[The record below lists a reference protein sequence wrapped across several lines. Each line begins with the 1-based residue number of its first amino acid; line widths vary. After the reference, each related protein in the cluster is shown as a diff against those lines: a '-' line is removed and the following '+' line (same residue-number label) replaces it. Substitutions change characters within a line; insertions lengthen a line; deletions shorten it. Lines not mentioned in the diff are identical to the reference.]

1 VKGLVDVR
9 VFWFTAPAAV
19 LCLLFA
25 GCRATAAAPPLS
37 PPLFSDDERARLVAY
52 WNAPGRYTISAP
64 PEARESGP
72 WQVRLTPDGS
82 AWLLAYQRAVSG
94 PAKLPPT
101 LDAGGGPPLG
111 ATVVG
116 TNVSTA
122 GWETWVQS
130 KITHD
135 RVRAQNAADAA
146 NAQAQGRSA
155 PAVVSP
161 PPPLGPIP
169 ASLLLICGNPPPFA
183 GAVTPLRHVVSF
195 EDEPGALY
203 VFADNVK
210 MRDRY
215 AYYRFAQGT
224 VAYGPALRD
233 LPPAE
238 LDALFAQ
245 AGMTASEQKIARA
258 VSKLEGGFETV
269 NTYDT
274 GFISVG
280 FVQFIAAEDG
290 KGSLFMVLAREK
302 TDRPAAFADDFR
314 RFGIDVDPAAG
325 TLAVVDPGT
334 GAEVIGPAAVRVLI
348 ADKRLTA
355 VFQRAG
361 RKSAAFRVAQVQ
373 VAKSG
378 YWPADDPV
386 TVIVDGR
393 TLTGKVSDVV
403 RSEAGLA
410 TLFDRKINRGNIA
423 PFADVV
429 ARVMVKKGYKSLPD
443 AARSERDIVKE
454 MKYRADF
461 LADRT
466 LSQPK

>member
-1 VKGLVDVR
+1 VTGFRFAYAFFVV
-9 VFWFTAPAAV
+9 AV
-19 LCLLFA
+19 LA
-25 GCRATAAAPPLS
+25 GCRATASAAPP
-37 PPLFSDDERARLVAY
+37 PPLFSDEERARLVAY
-52 WNAPGRYTISAP
+52 WNAPGRYNVTAAP
-64 PEARESGP
+64 PEAKEAGP

-82 AWLLAYQRAVSG
+82 TWLLAYQRAVSG

-101 LDAGGGPPLG
+101 VDGGGPLPG
-111 ATVVG
+111 ATAG
-116 TNVSTA
+116 SVSTA

-130 KITHD
+130 KIAHD
-135 RVRAQNAADAA
+135 RARAQNAADAA
-146 NAQAQGRSA
+146 NAQSRNRPA
-155 PAVVSP
+155 PLAAPP

-169 ASLLLICGNPPPFA
+169 AGLLLVCGNPPPFA
-183 GAVTPLRHVVSF
+183 AAVTPLRHVVTF
-195 EDEPGALY
+195 EDEPNALY
-203 VFADNVK
+203 TFPDNVK

-245 AGMTASEQKIARA
+245 AGMTPSEQKIARA

-274 GFISVG
+274 GFVSVG
-280 FVQFIAAEDG
+280 FLQFITAVDG
-290 KGSLFMVLAREK
+290 KGSLFTVLAREK
-302 TDRPAAFADDFR
+302 IDRPAAFGDDFR
-314 RFGIDVDPAAG
+314 RFGLDVDPATQ

-334 GAEVIGPAAVRVLI
+334 GAELTGAAAVQTLI
-348 ADKRLTA
+348 ADKRLAA

-361 RKSAAFRVAQVQ
+361 RKSVAFRVAQIQ
-373 VAKSG
+373 IAKSG
-378 YWPADDPV
+378 YWPSEDAV
-386 TVIVDGR
+386 TVVVNGR
-393 TLTGKVSDVV
+393 TLTGKVSDVI

-429 ARVMVKKGYKSLPD
+429 ARVMAKRGYNTLAD
-443 AARSERDIVKE
+443 AARSERDIVRE
-454 MKYRADF
+454 MKYREDF

-466 LSQPK
+466 LSQPR